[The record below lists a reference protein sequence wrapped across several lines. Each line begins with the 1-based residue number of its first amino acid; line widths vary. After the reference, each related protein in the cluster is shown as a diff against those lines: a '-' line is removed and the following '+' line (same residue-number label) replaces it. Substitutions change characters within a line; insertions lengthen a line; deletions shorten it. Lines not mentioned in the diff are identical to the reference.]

1 MTIVTAYDTLGEEG
15 LKHSLVQTG
24 STAIF
29 LDPSLLKSLI
39 NILRSVPSIKH
50 IIYNTDN
57 EVDQKLLDQLH
68 SEFIHLNVLSIEDL
82 RKQGEENNVEP
93 VPPKPEDLCCIM
105 YTSGSTGPPKGVP
118 LTHANVIA
126 ASKLKMRIQGR
137 RKSMLIFR
145 NSRGCQRD
153 RRPLHQ
159 PQGLIAD
166 LPPPISHFGVHVR
179 EPLPLLGW
187 YHGLR

>member
-1 MTIVTAYDTLGEEG
+1 VTIVTAYDTLGEEG

-68 SEFIHLNVLSIEDL
+68 SEFIHLNVISIEEL

-126 ASKLKMRIQGR
+126 ASKSQK
-137 RKSMLIFR
+137 KP
-145 NSRGCQRD
+145 RGCR
-153 RRPLHQ
+153 
-159 PQGLIAD
+159 
-166 LPPPISHFGVHVR
+166 
-179 EPLPLLGW
+179 
-187 YHGLR
+187 